1 MNVCKPYTIQEIR
14 ETLGSIVSKLFT
26 ESYNLKYHTFVVGLG
41 NDLQPFISAM
51 IDNSAETDIAIGNLY
66 YSSCISEKEVDKIIE
81 NTSPVILACIFYR
94 YRILTQYFSSIDQAS
109 VLTLPIDSEHFF
121 LELLINYW
129 KEACQHISL

>member
-1 MNVCKPYTIQEIR
+1 MAINTIERLLDKISQKTTLEMTKHSLITNGYFINNRVLALFKRYPLTKMQVTLDGSRERHNSIRKTKTDLYT
-14 ETLGSIVSKLFT
+14 
-26 ESYNLKYHTFVVGLG
+26 Y
-41 NDLQPFISAM
+41 
-51 IDNSAETDIAIGNLY
+51 
-66 YSSCISEKEVDKIIE
+66 DKIIE

-94 YRILTQYFSSIDQAS
+94 YHILTQYFSSIDQAS